1 MKKYVFEVLSDVAKA
16 KAKADKINIL
26 KENETWALKD
36 IIRGS
41 MDTTVKWSLPEGEP
55 PYTAAEPHNH
65 PANLIR
71 ENTKFSYFAKGG
83 KGDQMPKF
91 KRERIF
97 IGILEGVH
105 PEDAKLVINMIN
117 KKTPKGLTR
126 PVVLEAFPGLL
137 RD

>member
-55 PYTAAEPHNH
+55 P
-65 PANLIR
+65 
-71 ENTKFSYFAKGG
+71 
-83 KGDQMPKF
+83 
-91 KRERIF
+91 
-97 IGILEGVH
+97 
-105 PEDAKLVINMIN
+105 
-117 KKTPKGLTR
+117 
-126 PVVLEAFPGLL
+126 
-137 RD
+137 